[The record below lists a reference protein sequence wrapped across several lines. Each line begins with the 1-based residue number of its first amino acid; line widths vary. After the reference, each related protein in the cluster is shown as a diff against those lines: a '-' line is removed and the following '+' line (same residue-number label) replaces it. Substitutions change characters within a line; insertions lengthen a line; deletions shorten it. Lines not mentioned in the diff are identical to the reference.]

1 MIIIILIAEIVWIL
15 TRQREPSA
23 EAVDAA
29 RKILEDND
37 VSQAFLIDT
46 VQKSCPR
53 LDGNGTGLTGEDGL
67 DVDDFVSTTV
77 PNAIE
82 KAWEWLRRLYERL
95 YDIFMNFLSY

>member
-46 VQKSCPR
+46 VQKNCPR
-53 LDGNGTGLTGEDGL
+53 LDGNGTGLTAEDGL

-82 KAWEWLRRLYERL
+82 KA
-95 YDIFMNFLSY
+95 